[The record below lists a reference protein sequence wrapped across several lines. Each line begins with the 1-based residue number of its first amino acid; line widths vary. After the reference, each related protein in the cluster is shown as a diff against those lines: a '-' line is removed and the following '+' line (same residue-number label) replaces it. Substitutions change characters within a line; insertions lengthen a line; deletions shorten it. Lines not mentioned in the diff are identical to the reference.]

1 MENYFRTMW
10 SNIWAYV
17 DTMFRFFSVPVMPQY
32 ANANIPKSK
41 TRQQSAALL
50 VKSSLGMGH
59 STHVLLTIAQRKGW
73 VRTVIRA
80 DSEGEKKRDQTWL
93 LSQEE

>member
-1 MENYFRTMW
+1 
-10 SNIWAYV
+10 
-17 DTMFRFFSVPVMPQY
+17 
-32 ANANIPKSK
+32 
-41 TRQQSAALL
+41 
-50 VKSSLGMGH
+50 LGMGH

>member
-1 MENYFRTMW
+1 
-10 SNIWAYV
+10 
-17 DTMFRFFSVPVMPQY
+17 MFRFFPVPVMPQY

-59 STHVLLTIAQRKGW
+59 STHVLLTIAQRKG
-73 VRTVIRA
+73 
-80 DSEGEKKRDQTWL
+80 
-93 LSQEE
+93 